1 VARRGGTP
9 ARRARRIREVI
20 RRCVWAKGCLTTE
33 MRTAGIKGGT
43 VLPMDWTDVRVAHR
57 MRVAARRVRAA
68 RCEFEMLHADGE

>member
-1 VARRGGTP
+1 VHAV
-9 ARRARRIREVI
+9 RIREVI
-20 RRCVWAKGCLTTE
+20 RRCAWAKGSLTTE

-68 RCEFEMLHADGE
+68 MCGFEMKRARVRLQ